1 MGNHIVSTSN
11 ILLEKLGDNI
21 LITVTL
27 NTRIKDIGI
36 ENKNS
41 VPTSPCNNQFPS
53 ETESTTL
60 KSFLL
65 SQLFLINLAMQEI
78 KDSNHEGAN
87 STYVAMFMEQIE
99 YLKQENKGKNI

>member
-1 MGNHIVSTSN
+1 MGNHIASTSN
-11 ILLEKLGDNI
+11 ILLEMLDDDI

-41 VPTSPCNNQFPS
+41 VPTSPCYNQFLS
-53 ETESTTL
+53 ETELTTL

-65 SQLFLINLAMQEI
+65 SQLLLIN
-78 KDSNHEGAN
+78 
-87 STYVAMFMEQIE
+87 
-99 YLKQENKGKNI
+99 

>member
-1 MGNHIVSTSN
+1 MGNHIASTSN
-11 ILLEKLGDNI
+11 ILLEMLDDDI

-41 VPTSPCNNQFPS
+41 VPTSPCYNQFPS
-53 ETESTTL
+53 ETELTTL

-65 SQLFLINLAMQEI
+65 SQLLLIN
-78 KDSNHEGAN
+78 
-87 STYVAMFMEQIE
+87 
-99 YLKQENKGKNI
+99 